1 MVNVAAHSA
10 SFLEILY
17 RPHYVAALKFKNNNL
32 AALFYGAK
40 FAFTGIL
47 CIFLFARENIGMKDK
62 LYVAF
67 IFGAEIAF
75 AAVIFLLIELIF
87 FGHSKRFFV
96 GKSIG
101 LCRVFGI
108 FSVVYGAC
116 LTTISLLI
124 CLSTRIGIS
133 SSVFTFLYVIIAL
146 YAVFYVGPQMFK
158 AFYDIRLFKLML
170 CVFFSFT
177 VGGFCAL
184 ALLAGAKVI

>member
-17 RPHYVAALKFKNNNL
+17 RPHYVAALKFKDNNL
-32 AALFYGAK
+32 TALFYGAK

-47 CIFLFARENIGMKDK
+47 CVFLFEREDIGINNKI
-62 LYVAF
+62 YVAF

-87 FGHSKRFFV
+87 FGHSKRFFA

-101 LCRVFGI
+101 IYRVFGI

-116 LTTISLLI
+116 LTTIS
-124 CLSTRIGIS
+124 
-133 SSVFTFLYVIIAL
+133 FL
-146 YAVFYVGPQMFK
+146 M
-158 AFYDIRLFKLML
+158 
-170 CVFFSFT
+170 
-177 VGGFCAL
+177 
-184 ALLAGAKVI
+184 